1 VSGTGTFVPLPR
13 RPVAAER
20 VADQLAELIQS
31 GNLRAGDLLPSET
44 ELAGALRVSR
54 PVVRE
59 ALRGLHLLGLVETR
73 QGGRC
78 SVANLDASRLLQ
90 PFQFV
95 LGLTEANADKL
106 FEARVTVESSIIR
119 LGTANVTDDALAA
132 LHPMLQAGFSL
143 ACDPVGFRVLDLQF
157 HEALMDLAGNPFLK
171 AAAKGLYG
179 LGMNYR
185 RVASETPGVIERSA
199 TEHAAIV
206 EALAKRDPDGAAEAM
221 RAHLMSI
228 SRTTI
233 ESMRRVAAG
242 ADLSRRFDARS
253 T

>member
-1 VSGTGTFVPLPR
+1 MSGPGPFTPLPR
-13 RPVAAER
+13 RPIAAER
-20 VADQLAELIQS
+20 VADQLRELIQS
-31 GNLRAGDLLPSET
+31 GNLKAGDLLPSET
-44 ELAGALRVSR
+44 ELATALHVSR

-78 SVANLDASRLLQ
+78 SVAALDASRLLQ

-106 FEARVTVESSIIR
+106 FEARVTVECSLVR

-132 LHPMLQAGFSL
+132 LRHMLQAGFSL
-143 ACDPVGFRVLDLQF
+143 ASDPVGFRVLDLQF

-185 RVASETPGVIERSA
+185 RVASETPGVIDRSA
-199 TEHAAIV
+199 IEHAAIV
-206 EALAKRDPDGAAEAM
+206 EALAKRDPEAAAEAM
-221 RAHLMSI
+221 RAHLTSI
-228 SRTTI
+228 SRTTM
-233 ESMRRVAAG
+233 EAMHRLAAG
-242 ADLSRRFDARS
+242 ADPSRRS
-253 T
+253 GP